1 MAEYKGIL
9 VVGELAEGKLA
20 SITTELLGSGRK
32 LADDLKEN
40 LSCLLASDAVGEAS
54 KEAVAFG
61 ADKVYVVEHPALK
74 EYQADGYMQVAEKLA
89 RDVSPRAIL
98 MGQTSLGRDL
108 APRLAFRLGASVT
121 TDCLNLS
128 IDPATKLLV
137 QTRPVYGGNAQA
149 VFTSGSMPQIVTV
162 RAKAMSPLE
171 SDASRKGEV
180 IPTKIDIDA
189 SKVRTRILDTVKEE
203 AVGIKLEDAPVI
215 VAGGRGL
222 GGPQPFQTMLK
233 ELADLLH
240 GAVGASRPPAD
251 NGWVPEAL
259 HIGLTGKIVAPDI
272 YIAVAISGASQ
283 HTAGCSGSKHIIA
296 INKDPEANI
305 FREAQFGVVGKYEE
319 VLPAFTKKVK
329 ELLAG

>member
-9 VVGELAEGKLA
+9 VFGELAEGKLA

-54 KEAVAFG
+54 KEAIAFG
-61 ADKVYVVEHPALK
+61 AGKVYVVDHPALK
-74 EYQADGYMQVAEKLA
+74 EYQADCYMQVAEKLA
-89 RDVSPRAIL
+89 KDVSPRAIL
-98 MGQTSLGRDL
+98 MGQTSMGRDL
-108 APRLAFRLGASVT
+108 APRLAFRLGTSVT

-128 IDPATKLLV
+128 IDAATRLLA

-162 RAKAMSPLE
+162 RAKTMSPLE
-171 SDASRKGEV
+171 RDASRKGEV
-180 IPTKIDIDA
+180 IPTKLDIDA

-215 VAGGRGL
+215 VAGGRGM
-222 GGPQPFQTMLK
+222 GGAQPFQTILK

-283 HTAGCSGSKHIIA
+283 HTAGCTGSKHIIA

-305 FREAQFGVVGKYEE
+305 FREAELGVVGKYEE
-319 VLPAFTKKVK
+319 VLPAFTNKLK

>member
-1 MAEYKGIL
+1 MAEYKGVL
-9 VVGELAEGKLA
+9 VCGELTDGKLA
-20 SITTELLGSGRK
+20 AITTELLGCGRK
-32 LADDLKEN
+32 LADELKES
-40 LSCLLASDAVGEAS
+40 LYCLLASDKVGEAA
-54 KEAVAFG
+54 KEAIAFG
-61 ADKVYVVEHPALK
+61 ADKVYAVEHPALK
-74 EYQADGYMQVAEKLA
+74 EYQADSYIQVAEKLA
-89 RDVSPRAIL
+89 KDVSPRAIL
-98 MGQTSLGRDL
+98 MGQTSMGRDL

-121 TDCLNLS
+121 TDCLNLN
-128 IDPATKLLV
+128 IDPATKSVV

-149 VFTSGSMPQIVTV
+149 VFTSESKPQVVTV
-162 RAKAMSPLE
+162 RVKAMSPLE
-171 SDASRKGEV
+171 RNASRKGEV
-180 IPTKIDIDA
+180 IPTKIDIDSA
-189 SKVRTRILDTVKEE
+189 KVRTKILETVKEE

-215 VAGGRGL
+215 VSGGRGM
-222 GGPQPFQTMLK
+222 GGPQPFQTVLK

-251 NGWVPEAL
+251 NGWVPEGL

-272 YIAVAISGASQ
+272 YIAIAISGASQ

-319 VLPAFTKKVK
+319 VVPALTNKLK